1 MRLSTVAGACALL
14 MSTSVP
20 VSAQVPQKFAFINS
34 QQLMQTAPGRAE
46 AELQFQKEMEMLRA
60 QVAKLGDSL
69 NVLQTAYQKEEV
81 SLSAAAKEPRLKALR
96 EKEAEYQDRVTK
108 LNEQAQQ
115 REAELM
121 QPVMDLVRRVLD
133 EVRTERG
140 YSFIFDVAAASVIV
154 SVDKNLDIT
163 DVVQSKLRL
172 SAPPKA
178 ALKALTP
185 VKPPTGPAVAPAGV
199 TTKKPPTT

>member
-14 MSTSVP
+14 MASSVP

-34 QQLMQTAPGRAE
+34 QQLMQSAPGRAE
-46 AELQFQKEMEMLRA
+46 AELQFQKEMETFRA

-133 EVRTERG
+133 EVRTEGG

-163 DVVQSKLRL
+163 DRVQAKLRL
-172 SAPPKA
+172 VAPKTP
-178 ALKALTP
+178 LKASTP
-185 VKPPTGPAVAPAGV
+185 LKPPTGPAVAPAGV